1 MKRITFVALAAM
13 IGILCGVAGIVYAQ
27 QQAPYVIGV
36 VLDMTGRQSNL
47 GVGCKR
53 GLDIA
58 VDEINKAGG
67 VNGRQL
73 KIVLLDGESDP
84 AKAVLH
90 AKRLIEVD
98 KASVLAG
105 FSATSSTM
113 AAIQTVEGAKIPLI
127 AASPIVAEGAAVKR
141 WIFTVVPR
149 QKEASLPMLLEL
161 MAQRGAK
168 KISYLYIDNVYGQT
182 GLKVIEEA
190 AKEMNVNMAV
200 VEKYAVGSTDL
211 GPQVTHIKTA
221 GADGLIITGNVPD
234 TTMAIKNA
242 RELGFTAPIFADYAV
257 VSPDFVQLA
266 GKYGEGVVSTS
277 LKTLIAPE
285 LPAGDP
291 QKKVCLDLY
300 DKYAKLYG
308 AFSLYAGHTWD
319 QMHMIADGLKK
330 IDPKLD
336 PSKPDDIAKIREQ
349 LRDKYEAIK
358 GFVGQN
364 GVFNLSPANH
374 NGLPNKC
381 YAPVVI
387 EQGKWRLYKGK

>member
-1 MKRITFVALAAM
+1 MKRLSLLVLVVLLGTMLGLV
-13 IGILCGVAGIVYAQ
+13 GSVSAQ
-27 QQAPYVIGV
+27 QKAPYVIGV

-73 KIVLLDGESDP
+73 QIVLLDGESDP
-84 AKAVLH
+84 AKAVIH
-90 AKRLIEVD
+90 TKRLIEVD
-98 KASVLAG
+98 KAAVLAG
-105 FSATSSTM
+105 YTATSSTM
-113 AAIQTVEGAKIPLI
+113 ASMQTAEGGKVPLI
-127 AASPIVAEGAAVKR
+127 ASSPIVAEGAAVKK
-141 WIFTVVPR
+141 WIFTVTPR
-149 QKEASLPMLLEL
+149 QKEASLPALLEAMML
-161 MAQRGAK
+161 KGAK
-168 KISYLYIDNVYGQT
+168 KIAYLYIDNVFGQT
-182 GLKVIEEA
+182 GLKVMEEA
-190 AKEMNVNMAV
+190 AKDANTSLAV

-257 VSPDFVQLA
+257 VSPEFIELA
-266 GKYGEGVVSTS
+266 GKYGEGIVSTS
-277 LKTLIAPE
+277 LKTLVAPD
-285 LPAGDP
+285 LAANDP
-291 QKKVCLDLY
+291 QKKVCMDLY
-300 DKYAKLYG
+300 NKYSKLYG

-319 QMHMIADGLKK
+319 QIHMITNTLKR
-330 IDPKLD
+330 IDQKLD
-336 PSKPDDIAKIREQ
+336 PSKPEDLAKIREQ
-349 LRDKYEAIK
+349 FRDNYEVTK

-364 GVFNLSPANH
+364 GIFNISPTNH
-374 NGLPNKC
+374 NGLPPKC